1 MAINHNP
8 IWNLI
13 RQDVKNF
20 GVIKTLYDITFRVIN
35 RFLFFK
41 VLRCMIIDSVDP
53 HYLGSNNGYQFTF
66 LGRDTLLAFTEN
78 KEYELSEEFVW
89 RALKKGDECYGI
101 LDGPT
106 LASYGWYS
114 SKPTE
119 IAFGPAKNGGE
130 DLRLHFS
137 GEYVYMYSGYTH
149 DRYRGQRLHAIGMTR
164 ALEEYLGKGF
174 KGLVSYVESN
184 NYSSLKSVYR
194 MGYKDFGK
202 VYVLRIFGKHI
213 IRSSKGCEK
222 YQFRVKAH

>member
-1 MAINHNP
+1 MAMNHNS
-8 IWNLI
+8 IWHII

-20 GVIKTLYDITFRVIN
+20 GVRKTLYDITFRAIN

-41 VLRCMIIDSVDP
+41 VLRCMKIDSVDQ
-53 HYLGSNNGYQFTF
+53 HYLGSNNGYQYTF
-66 LGRDTLLAFTEN
+66 LGGDKLIAFTEN
-78 KEYELSEEFVW
+78 KEYELSEEVVL

-114 SKPTE
+114 NKPTE
-119 IAFGPAKNGGE
+119 IAFGPTKSGGE
-130 DLRLHFS
+130 DLQLHFS

-174 KGLVSYVESN
+174 KGLVSFVESN

-202 VYVLRIFGKHI
+202 VYILRIFGKHI
-213 IRSSKGCEK
+213 IRSSKGCKK
-222 YQFRVKAH
+222 YQFRVEAC

>member
-20 GVIKTLYDITFRVIN
+20 GVIN

-41 VLRCMIIDSVDP
+41 VLRCMIIDSVEP

-106 LASYGWYS
+106 LAS
-114 SKPTE
+114 
-119 IAFGPAKNGGE
+119 
-130 DLRLHFS
+130 
-137 GEYVYMYSGYTH
+137 
-149 DRYRGQRLHAIGMTR
+149 
-164 ALEEYLGKGF
+164 
-174 KGLVSYVESN
+174 
-184 NYSSLKSVYR
+184 
-194 MGYKDFGK
+194 
-202 VYVLRIFGKHI
+202 
-213 IRSSKGCEK
+213 
-222 YQFRVKAH
+222 

>member
-1 MAINHNP
+1 MTINHNP
-8 IWNLI
+8 VWHII

-20 GVIKTLYDITFRVIN
+20 GVLRTLYDITFRVIN
-35 RFLFFK
+35 RLLFFK

-53 HYLGSNNGYQFTF
+53 RYLGSDTGYRYTF
-66 LGRDTLLAFTEN
+66 LGEGALLGFTEN
-78 KEYELSEEFVW
+78 KEYELSKDFVL
-89 RALKKGDECYGI
+89 RSLKKGDECYGI
-101 LDGPT
+101 LDGPA

-119 IAFGPAKNGGE
+119 ISFGPTKNGGD

-137 GEYVYMYSGYTH
+137 GEYVYMFSGYTH

-164 ALEEYLGKGF
+164 ALKEYLGKGF

-184 NYSSLKSVYR
+184 NYSSLKSCYR

-202 VYVLRIFGKHI
+202 VYILRIFGKHI
-213 IRSSKGCEK
+213 IRSSKGCKK
-222 YQFRVKAH
+222 YQFRVKAN

>member
-1 MAINHNP
+1 MAINHNL
-8 IWNLI
+8 IWHII

-20 GVIKTLYDITFRVIN
+20 GVLRALNDITHRAIN

-53 HYLGSNNGYQFTF
+53 HYLGSNNGYQYKF
-66 LGRDTLLAFTEN
+66 LGEGALLACAEN
-78 KEYELSEEFVW
+78 KEYELSEEFV
-89 RALKKGDECYGI
+89 RTALEKGDECYGI

-114 SKPTE
+114 SMPTE
-119 IAFGPAKNGGE
+119 VAFGPTKNGKEG
-130 DLRLHFS
+130 LRLHFS
-137 GEYVYMYSGYTH
+137 GKYVYMYSG
-149 DRYRGQRLHAIGMTR
+149 YRGQRLHAIGMTR

-174 KGLVSYVESN
+174 KGLVSFVESN

-202 VYVLRIFGKHI
+202 VYILRIFGKHI
-213 IRSSKGCEK
+213 IHSSKGCKK
-222 YQFRVKAH
+222 YQFRVKAY